1 MSLMNV
7 IKRETSVYWP
17 FMISTACVSY
27 LYLFKINGQ
36 DVEGRKQ
43 SKYATLIDEKKQR
56 AAEKAA
62 FRLSGTQ
69 QVHHEAEGHSNSGH

>member
-7 IKRETSVYWP
+7 IKRETTVYWP

-27 LYLFKINGQ
+27 LFLFKINGQ
-36 DVEGRKQ
+36 DPEGRKH

-62 FRLSGTQ
+62 FRLTGTPE
-69 QVHHEAEGHSNSGH
+69 VHHEAEAHKGH